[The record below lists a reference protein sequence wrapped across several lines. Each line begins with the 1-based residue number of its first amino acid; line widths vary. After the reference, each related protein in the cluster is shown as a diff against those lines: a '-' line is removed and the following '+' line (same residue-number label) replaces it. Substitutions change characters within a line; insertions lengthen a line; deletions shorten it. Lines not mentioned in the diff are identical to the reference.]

1 MLTAVNS
8 DLHFIM
14 LIIPLSVKGMA
25 ELFKMSDRLRG
36 MPGHFFE
43 DSPRKGLQRLN
54 VSVEELCITSS
65 HRLSLKQS
73 LLSLQDGFL
82 SFLSP
87 SFLIFQDYPSVN

>member
-1 MLTAVNS
+1 MVTAVNS

-25 ELFKMSDRLRG
+25 EFLKMSDRLRG
-36 MPGHFFE
+36 MPRHSFE

-54 VSVEELCITSS
+54 VSMEELCMTSG
-65 HRLSLKQS
+65 HGLSLKQG
-73 LLSLQDGFL
+73 LLSRQDGFL
-82 SFLSP
+82 SFLSL